1 MRRMDRLSSGCVA
14 FCLFLTLSHALD
26 DADVERLPAHTRIYT
41 PVSAF
46 DPYLDDGRAPPMV
59 LQLYFDRLQE
69 LEDWAARLAQLVR
82 SCDAQAMAVRHY
94 RAPDPDIRSPD
105 DKWCTYLVTYEGP
118 AQDEAAWHA
127 HYLAHHPPIML
138 RLPGL
143 RELEIYARVD
153 WVCPAG
159 WRRVNFMQRNKVAF
173 DSPGALTAALGSP
186 VRAEM
191 RADYAKLPAFS
202 GAVTHY
208 AMRTRVLL
216 S

>member
-1 MRRMDRLSSGCVA
+1 MDYLLDCVS

-26 DADVERLPAHTRIYT
+26 EASLARLPAATLVHT

-46 DPYLDDGRAPPMV
+46 DPYLDDGAPPPMV
-59 LQLYFDRLQE
+59 VQTYFDRLDA
-69 LEDWAARLAQLVR
+69 LEAAVPRIADFVPL
-82 SCDAQAMAVRHY
+82 CDAQAMAVR
-94 RAPDPDIRSPD
+94 RFAPVHGGEARCS
-105 DKWCTYLVTYEGP
+105 YLVAYAGP
-118 AQDEAAWHA
+118 ANDEHGWHA

-138 RLPGL
+138 RLPAL

-153 WVCPAG
+153 WVCRAP
-159 WRRVNFMQRNKVAF
+159 WRRAHSMQRNKVGF
-173 DSPGALTAALGSP
+173 DSPQALTAALGSP

-202 GAVTHY
+202 GAVTHF
-208 AMRTRVLL
+208 AMNTRRLL